1 MASRD
6 FPPDEHTMSPPVE
19 LLSPAPIGAAAR
31 APTATIEDRRLSGD
45 LAMWFVIALEMLTF
59 GLMFV
64 VYSVARAQD
73 PATFR
78 AGQASLSLHLGAFNT
93 VLLLTGSW
101 CAARGVLALR
111 RASVRAGASWLWG
124 SAAFGAAFL
133 VVKSFEY
140 REKLSA
146 GYDLET
152 DAFWMFYYL
161 LTGFHFLHVAA
172 AVLILAVVAFLT
184 PRSHWGPADTHTP
197 ETAAVFW
204 HMVDL
209 LWVVLFPL
217 VYVLR

>member
-1 MASRD
+1 MAQAA
-6 FPPDEHTMSPPVE
+6 
-19 LLSPAPIGAAAR
+19 PAPAR
-31 APTATIEDRRLSGD
+31 HLIGD
-45 LAMWFVIALEMLTF
+45 LAMWFIVGIEMLTF
-59 GLMFV
+59 GLFFV
-64 VYSVARAQD
+64 VFAVARAQD
-73 PATFR
+73 PAVFR
-78 AGQASLSLHLGAFNT
+78 AGQATLDLDLGAINT

-111 RASVRAGASWLWG
+111 QGGQKAGARWLWG
-124 SAAFGAAFL
+124 AAGFGLAFL
-133 VVKSFEY
+133 VAKGFEY
-140 REKLSA
+140 RQKALA

-152 DAFWMFYYL
+152 DTFWMFYYV

-172 AVLILAVVAFLT
+172 ATLILAAIAWLA
-184 PRSHWGPADTHTP
+184 PRRGWIGDGGVHAP